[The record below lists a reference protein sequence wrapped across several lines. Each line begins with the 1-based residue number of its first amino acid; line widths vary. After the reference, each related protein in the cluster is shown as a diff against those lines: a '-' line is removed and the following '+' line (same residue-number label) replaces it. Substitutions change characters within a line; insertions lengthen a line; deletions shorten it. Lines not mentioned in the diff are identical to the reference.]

1 MAGNKPTLKQKIVRE
16 YVSKFPNASN
26 YVLAKKILKE
36 NSLEFD
42 NVENIRTMI
51 RYVTGNCGRKDNK
64 KLKDKSLVRP
74 ARTSTDYMLPESYA
88 NDYTPYEIKQSR
100 ILIISD
106 LHFPYQNNK
115 AITLA
120 LDYGKEKKV
129 DCILINGDLIDFAT
143 ISRHDKDWRARS
155 IAEEFDAVRAFLN
168 TLRSHFPK
176 TKIVFKH
183 GNHDERW
190 EKFLYNKAP
199 EIFDVNDFQL
209 EVLLKLGELK
219 IDTVKDKKPIKIG
232 KLTALHGH
240 ELAGGGAGGVNP
252 ARATFLKTLSNVIV
266 GHYHKTSSNTE
277 TTMNGDIIAVNS
289 VGCLCDLNP
298 LYMPIN
304 RHNLGFAYC
313 ELDIKTG
320 EYHLDNLKIIKGK
333 IY

>member
-1 MAGNKPTLKQKIVRE
+1 MAGSKPTLKNKIIRE
-16 YVSKFPNASN
+16 YIKKFPNTSN
-26 YVLAKKILKE
+26 YALAKKILKE
-36 NSLEFD
+36 HPLEF
-42 NVENIRTMI
+42 NSAENIRTII
-51 RYVTGNCGRKDNK
+51 RYVTGNSGIKDSK
-64 KLKDKSLVRP
+64 KLSDKSLVRP
-74 ARTSTDYMLPESYA
+74 ARASTDYLLPESYA

-143 ISRHDKDWRARS
+143 ISRHDKDWRSRS

-168 TLRSHFPK
+168 TLRAHFPK

-209 EVLLKLGELK
+209 EILLKLGELK

>member
-1 MAGNKPTLKQKIVRE
+1 MALKPTIKNTIVRE
-16 YVSKFPNASN
+16 YLKKFPNCS
-26 YVLAKKILKE
+26 YTSLARKIYKE
-36 NSLEFD
+36 NSTSFKD
-42 NVENIRTMI
+42 AENIRTII
-51 RYVTGNCGRKDNK
+51 RSVVGSQGKNSS
-64 KLKDKSLVRP
+64 KDKSQFQTKRK
-74 ARTSTDYMLPESYA
+74 STYELPESYK
-88 NDYTPYEIKQSR
+88 NDYSPFEIKQSR

-106 LHFPYQNNK
+106 LHFPYQNNE

-120 LDYGKEKKV
+120 LDYGKSKKI
-129 DCILINGDLIDFAT
+129 DCILINGDLIDFAN
-143 ISRHDKDWRARS
+143 ISRHERDFRARS
-155 IAEEFDAVRAFLN
+155 IAEEFDAVRVFLKSIR
-168 TLRSHFPK
+168 LHFPK
-176 TKIVFKH
+176 VKIVFKH

-190 EKFLYNKAP
+190 EKFLYSKSP

-219 IDTVKDKKPIKIG
+219 IETVKDKRPIKIG

-252 ARATFLKTLSNVIV
+252 ARGTFLKTLSNVIV

-277 TTMNGDIIAVNS
+277 TTMNGDVIAVNS

-313 ELDIKTG
+313 ELNIKT
-320 EYHLDNLKIIKGK
+320 EHYKLENLKIIKGE
-333 IY
+333 IYR